1 MTYITGLT
9 ATPYVWVALSDGS
22 SPVRLGPAS
31 SALISPDGAQ
41 VAAVS
46 IDKGLAGKPSTLTL
60 YPTTGGLPTQVTKN
74 AQFMQL
80 LGWSPDSKLILFT
93 VGAQLD
99 VVDVS
104 NPQMRMI
111 ATGSIYGASFAP
123 GRSEQIVYAR
133 SAPNKTAVNL
143 YIADAT
149 GSATREITHNGLS
162 ELPLWGANGIVY
174 SHETPRP
181 KNPYPALQLWM
192 IKANGSNA
200 HQLTGLAVPSNLLG
214 LTPVPGGFSANGKH
228 LLANYVG
235 PPGSNHTEAFTV
247 DLSGRK
253 PVIHDLTG
261 QSDGTIG
268 NAMSADGRTIL
279 VTKGT
284 TDNLSALSIE
294 TVPWGGGKPTTVIS
308 QGAYASWNY

>member
-9 ATPYVWVALSDGS
+9 ATPYVWVALADGS
-22 SPVRLGPAS
+22 SPDRLGPAY
-31 SALISPDGAQ
+31 SALISPDGTQ

-46 IDKGLAGKPSTLTL
+46 IDKGLPGKPSTLTL
-60 YPTTGGLPTQVTKN
+60 YPTTGGLPIQVAKN

-80 LGWSPDSKLILFT
+80 LGWSPDSKLILLT

-104 NPQMRMI
+104 NPQMHMI
-111 ATGSIYGASFAP
+111 ATGSIFGASFAR
-123 GRSEQIVYAR
+123 GKSEQIVYAR
-133 SAPNKTAVNL
+133 SAPNRTAVNL
-143 YIADAT
+143 YVTDAT
-149 GSATREITHNGLS
+149 GSSTREITHNGLS
-162 ELPLWGANGIVY
+162 ELPLWGVNGIVY
-174 SHETPRP
+174 SHETPRA

-192 IKANGSNA
+192 IKPNGSDA
-200 HQLTGLAVPSNLLG
+200 HQLTNLAVPSTLQG
-214 LTPVPGGFSANGKH
+214 LTPVGFSANGKH
-228 LLANYVG
+228 LLANFVG
-235 PPGSNHTEAFTV
+235 PMGSNHTEAFTV

-261 QSDGTIG
+261 QSDGNIG
-268 NAMSADGRTIL
+268 NAISSNGHTIL

-294 TVPWGGGKPTTVIS
+294 TVPWAGGKPTTVVS
-308 QGAYASWNY
+308 QGGYASWNN